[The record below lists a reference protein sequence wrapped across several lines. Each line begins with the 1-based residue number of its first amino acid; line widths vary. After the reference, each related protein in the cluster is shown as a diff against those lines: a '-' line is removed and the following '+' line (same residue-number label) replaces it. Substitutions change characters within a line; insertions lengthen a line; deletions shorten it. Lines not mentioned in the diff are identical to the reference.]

1 MAETFTKLYI
11 HVVFAVHRR
20 QPLIADRWACDLF
33 AYINGIVKN
42 NHHKLI
48 AINGMPDH
56 IHLLISLSPEQAIS
70 DLVRDIKSNA
80 THWINTNQMYHHT
93 FKWQRGYSAFAV
105 SFNDVRRV
113 TDYIK
118 NQQEHHRIKSF
129 QEEYVL
135 FLKEN
140 NIDFKEQYL
149 FQ

>member
-11 HVVFAVHRR
+11 HVVFAVHHR

-42 NHHKLI
+42 NNHKLI

-80 THWINTNQMYHHT
+80 THWINTNQMNHLT

>member
-11 HVVFAVHRR
+11 HVVFAVYRR
-20 QPLIADRWACDLF
+20 QPLIADRWASDLF

-48 AINGMPDH
+48 TINGMPDH
-56 IHLLISLSPEQAIS
+56 IHMLISLSPEQAIS

-80 THWINTNQMYHHT
+80 TNWVNNNQMNHRK

-105 SFNDVRRV
+105 SFSDVKSV
-113 TDYIK
+113 ADYIK
-118 NQQEHHRIKSF
+118 NQQEHHRTKTF